1 MECHML
7 EGDRRLRRRRSEG
20 QDLRDLHVLQEAMA
34 QTTLSFS
41 VFIAFLVRVQVLQGY
56 RNTPVL
62 SSKKEE
68 DGSQKSKQNLD
79 ESPGG
84 GSEGPQRLWNVT

>member
-1 MECHML
+1 MPHARE
-7 EGDRRLRRRRSEG
+7 R
-20 QDLRDLHVLQEAMA
+20 QEATKEA
-34 QTTLSFS
+34 LGRARPQRPPRSTRGDGSNNTLF
-41 VFIAFLVRVQVLQGY
+41 FRLHRFLRVQVLQGY

-68 DGSQKSKQNLD
+68 DGSHKSKQNLD

-84 GSEGPQRLWNVT
+84 GSEGPQRFWNVT